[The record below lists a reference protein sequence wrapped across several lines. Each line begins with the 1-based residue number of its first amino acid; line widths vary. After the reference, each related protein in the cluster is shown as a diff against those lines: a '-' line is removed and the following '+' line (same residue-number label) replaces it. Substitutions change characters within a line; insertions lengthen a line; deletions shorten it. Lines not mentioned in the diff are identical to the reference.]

1 MATGL
6 PEPTRQQLIADR
18 RDRHLTIDQLC
29 EKYRIGDTSVRAIL
43 KKAGVKIGRQPR
55 GKAVHQ

>member
-1 MATGL
+1 MSTGL
-6 PEPTRQQLIADR
+6 PEPQRLELIADR

-29 EKYRIGDTSVRAIL
+29 EKYRIGDTSVRRIL
-43 KKAGVKIGRQPR
+43 RLAGVKIGRQPR